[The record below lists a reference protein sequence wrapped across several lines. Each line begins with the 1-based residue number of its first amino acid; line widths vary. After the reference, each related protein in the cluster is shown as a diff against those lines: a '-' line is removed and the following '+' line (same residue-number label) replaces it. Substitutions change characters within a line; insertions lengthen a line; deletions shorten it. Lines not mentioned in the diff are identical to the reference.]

1 MSRVL
6 IDTSTIINFE
16 KLSHS
21 IQSFSNPNAIIKRH
35 PLDVLLIDLIEN
47 VVEAFLFYDEILLDE
62 RSISQSLRYNDWKD
76 LFERPYCKFI
86 STTEQKE
93 ERIYTEIISKF
104 EVSPSNLS
112 YLVNSIPSDW
122 APFYD
127 AHNNLSIKGFIR
139 NEAVIGSRYSAYLY
153 SCIEYIQSKQLE
165 EHLTNVPNQIIYEI
179 IRYLYYIHL
188 QKQENAQLII
198 HPCRDAI
205 PVIMDIDE
213 NPFKNFLSNTNKIWS
228 DRIRERCDYMSGVL
242 PIPFIA
248 SYILS
253 KTKSVENLFD
263 VIEDVRN
270 SKEAVN
276 FRRALNDIINYVAL
290 HDERLLNKIQ
300 HEFKK
305 TLLNWEDNL
314 NIVPGYRFKSLNI
327 LRPLVS
333 FEVDIPYIGGNK
345 VANNI
350 MTFIHKTILKADDY
364 KIYKHLFQ
372 DCYGY
377 RRPNLK

>member
-16 KLSHS
+16 KLSHT
-21 IQSFSNPNAIIKRH
+21 IESFSNPNAIIQRY
-35 PLDVLLIDLIEN
+35 PLDVLLVDLIEN
-47 VVEAFLFYDEILLDE
+47 VIEAFLFYDEIILDE
-62 RSISQSLRYNDWKD
+62 RSINQSLRYNASRR

-86 STTEQKE
+86 STSEQEE

-104 EVSPSNLS
+104 EVSPSYLS
-112 YLVNSIPSDW
+112 SLVHSIPSDW

-127 AHNNLSIKGFIR
+127 AHDNLSIKGFIR

-165 EHLTNVPNQIIYEI
+165 EHLTNIPNQIIYEI

-205 PVIMDIDE
+205 PIIMDVAE
-213 NPFKNFLSNTNKIWS
+213 NPFKNFLSNTNKLWS
-228 DRIRERCDYMSGVL
+228 DKIRERCEYMPDVL

-248 SYILS
+248 SYVLS
-253 KTKSVENLFD
+253 KTKSVDSLFD

-276 FRRALNDIINYVAL
+276 FRRALNDLINYVDL
-290 HDERLLNKIQ
+290 HDERHLNKVQ
-300 HEFKK
+300 HEFKE

-333 FEVDIPYIGGNK
+333 FEADIPYIGGNK
-345 VANNI
+345 IANNI

-364 KIYKHLFQ
+364 RKYKILFQ

-377 RRPNLK
+377 KRHHQ